1 MASGT
6 INASGSADVTLA
18 AYERLRIYDAG
29 GLVGTL
35 SLRNTGGT
43 YDVIAGLDQWTTGET
58 RAVAGPGTFRISVT
72 AGAARYI
79 SDGTP
84 SASGAFDGLAR
95 DVAATAA
102 GRLDKGL
109 SSLFYNFK
117 PSNVYKLRAAMQRR
131 DRNCL
136 IAIAGPSTTAGQS
149 TGGGAGQAVNSWPMQ
164 MARMLQAEGIPAGAG
179 NFFADHSCWGA
190 AQTVANYVA
199 GDSRIVATGAAALD
213 GRKGPGGNIWSLT
226 AAGDLTFTP
235 QVACTKADIY
245 WRDNTTGHTF
255 SWAVDGGAATNISS
269 TGVAQI
275 AKTTISL
282 GALGTHAIKLAWVAG
297 TVYILGVHAY
307 DDTAGRKEISV
318 LNWGISGA
326 NSTQLI
332 NDTDTT
338 VGRLKSIGAF
348 APDAVV
354 IDDWPINDAR
364 QSILATTT
372 RANIKTMAQRVLAAG
387 GVPILTT
394 QLPDGSTSGL
404 TALQADYAAML
415 FGLADELDI
424 PLMDFRGSIVSYEL
438 GNAAGLYSDN
448 IHPTALGNAVKAAAG
463 VEMIR
468 AIRRL

>member
-35 SLRNTGGT
+35 SLRNTAGT
-43 YDVIAGLDQWTTGET
+43 FDVIAGLDQWTTGET

-117 PSNVYKLRAAMQRR
+117 PSNVYKLRTAMQRT

-136 IAIAGPSTTAGQS
+136 IAITGPSTTAGQS
-149 TGGGAGQAVNSWPMQ
+149 TGGGTGQAVNSWPMQ

-179 NFFADHSCWGA
+179 NFFSDHSCWGSS
-190 AQTVANYVA
+190 QTIANYAA
-199 GDSRIVATGAAALD
+199 GDSRFAYSGGATISGI
-213 GRKGPGGNIWSLT
+213 KGPGGNVWQLGV
-226 AAGDLTFTP
+226 AGDMTFTP
-235 QVACTKADIY
+235 QSACTKADIY
-245 WRDNTTGHTF
+245 WRDQSSGRTF

-269 TGVAQI
+269 TGVTQL

-282 GALGTHAIKLAWVAG
+282 GALGTHAIKLTWVAG
-297 TVYILGVHAY
+297 NCLVLGIHAY
-307 DDTAGRKEISV
+307 DDTGGRREISL

-332 NDTDTT
+332 DDTDTPA
-338 VGRLKSIGAF
+338 GRLKAIDFF
-348 APDAVV
+348 APDAVI

-415 FGLADELDI
+415 FSLADELDI

-448 IHPTALGNAVKAAAG
+448 IHPTALGYAVKAAAG